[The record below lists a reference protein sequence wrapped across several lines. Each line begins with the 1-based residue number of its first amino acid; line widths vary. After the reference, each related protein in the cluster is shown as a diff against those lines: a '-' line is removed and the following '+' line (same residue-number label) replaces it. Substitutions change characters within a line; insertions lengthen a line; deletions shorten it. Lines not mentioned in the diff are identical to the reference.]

1 MEDHNVFHVYG
12 GESSSENSYG
22 DDEESLQVDEGLIID
37 QDTDF
42 LTMQGGIRSGR

>member
-37 QDTDF
+37 QDMTYV
-42 LTMQGGIRSGR
+42 TMQGEIRSGR